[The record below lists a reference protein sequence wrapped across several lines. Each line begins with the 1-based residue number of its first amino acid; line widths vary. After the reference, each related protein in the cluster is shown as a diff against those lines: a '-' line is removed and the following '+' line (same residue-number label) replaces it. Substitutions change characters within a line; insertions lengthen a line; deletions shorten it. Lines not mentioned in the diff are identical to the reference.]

1 MEFLEI
7 QKMRGD
13 LKDEYLRMF
22 ESTANE
28 SMYRFYRA
36 VVGKFGPHYLRGLN
50 AEETTPNEARDFHGM
65 LGIIDCM
72 H

>member
-1 MEFLEI
+1 
-7 QKMRGD
+7 
-13 LKDEYLRMF
+13 MF
-22 ESTANE
+22 ESTTHE
-28 SMYRFYRA
+28 SMYKFNRA